1 MQTVLLP
8 SIGISTLKLYK
19 NRHPSH
25 KAPEIS
31 SAEVLELQKQ
41 LVKDQ
46 PEGSGKLGNESVG
59 FGVKKKRENKTK
71 IGSPTRGGTSS
82 IPNKKTGKQNRNTK
96 YGKSKQNGES
106 YSWRQKPYPQ

>member
-46 PEGSGKLGNESVG
+46 PEGSGKLGNESVR
-59 FGVKKKRENKTK
+59 FGVKK
-71 IGSPTRGGTSS
+71 P
-82 IPNKKTGKQNRNTK
+82 GKQNKNR
-96 YGKSKQNGES
+96 ES
-106 YSWRQKPYPQ
+106 YPWGHKLYPQ